1 MYLNTIQHN
10 ATTCSRILIVTEER
24 TLQEDLRISHA
35 LQNTSHAGSSSAI
48 LGGLQAGGKTKAA
61 AAAPEMVS
69 TANEKEAILLVESA
83 AKEHRPFSLVVIDGR
98 LFYGKDYRHVINR
111 LWQVQRDLHVVLH
124 AVSQLEAY
132 EQIPI
137 DLGASPQLLVFK
149 FRLVPFEISQL
160 IRTLTTRHTAD
171 QQCSHRTLNLNAQ
184 LLEITSRFEDVSNR
198 LRMEQDHRRQL
209 EDQLCRNQRLETVG
223 RFADAMGHFFNNYL
237 TVIQGHLEVA
247 LSGQEKGAGAPS
259 QEAVLKELLIA
270 TQRAAGVTS
279 QFVSFNRREYLQ
291 PAPLHLPQIIDG
303 QAAVLQKA
311 VGEHIVIQ
319 VSHQAGLPC
328 VMADP
333 ASLEQIIFNLM
344 LHARESMPEG
354 GRLMIQTREVTIA
367 DAASAGQLHAEA
379 KPGNYV
385 VMSISDTGKGLSPA
399 EQAGLFD
406 TAKLSSAPEGG
417 ADIALIMVLGLVRMQ
432 GGWIDARSVLE
443 VGTEFSIY
451 LPVAAGQAPAE
462 PSAPA
467 ASGLDN
473 KKLLSQN
480 VQEESSTILVVDD
493 EDSVRQVME
502 YVLTSQGHKVLTAA
516 DANEAWALWREK
528 ASVIKLALIDV
539 KLPGGV
545 SGFDLEKAL
554 ANEDPTLPVIF
565 TCGYSPTSLSNAKE
579 LKAGENF
586 LPKPFG
592 MVELLNIVGQAL
604 LKPARL

>member
-1 MYLNTIQHN
+1 MYLNNIQHN
-10 ATTCSRILIVTEER
+10 ATVCSRILIVSEESM
-24 TLQEDLRISHA
+24 LQEDLRISHA
-35 LQNTSHAGSSSAI
+35 LQSVSHGGSSAATMGVQTSIGKAKSSA
-48 LGGLQAGGKTKAA
+48 AP
-61 AAAPEMVS
+61 PEMVCIS
-69 TANEKEAILLVESA
+69 NEKEALTLVEA
-83 AKEHRPFSLVVIDGR
+83 AAIEHRPFSLVILDGR
-98 LFYGKDYRHVINR
+98 LFYGKDYRHAINR
-111 LWQVQRDLHVVLH
+111 LWQTQRDLYIVLH
-124 AVSQLEAY
+124 AVSQLESY

-137 DLGASPQLLVFK
+137 DLGSSPQLLVFK
-149 FRLVPFEISQL
+149 FRLVPFEITQL

-171 QQCSHRTLNLNAQ
+171 QQSSHRTLNLNAQ
-184 LLEITSRFEDVSNR
+184 LLEMSSRFEEVSSR
-198 LRMEQDHRRQL
+198 LRLEQDHRRQL

-247 LSGQEKGAGAPS
+247 LRNGTASL

-291 PAPLHLPQIIDG
+291 PVPLHLPQIIDG

-311 VGEHIVIQ
+311 VGEQVVIQ

-328 VMADP
+328 VMADQ
-333 ASLEQIIFNLM
+333 ASLEQIIFNL
-344 LHARESMPEG
+344 LIHARESMPNG
-354 GRLMIQTREVTIA
+354 GRLMIQTREIAIA
-367 DAASAGQLHAEA
+367 DAAAASQVHAEA
-379 KPGNYV
+379 KPGSYV
-385 VMSISDTGKGLSPA
+385 VMTISDTGKGLTPA
-399 EQAGLFD
+399 ELAGLFD
-406 TAKLSSAPEGG
+406 TSRLSSSQEGG

-432 GGWIDARSVLE
+432 AGWIDARSVLE

-451 LPVAAGQAPAE
+451 LPVASGVAADSVQPAVSNTGE
-462 PSAPA
+462 
-467 ASGLDN
+467 
-473 KKLLSQN
+473 KKLLSPTS
-480 VQEESSTILVVDD
+480 EDESSTILVVDD

-516 DANEAWALWREK
+516 DANEAWAIWREK
-528 ASVIKLALIDV
+528 AAVIKLALIDV